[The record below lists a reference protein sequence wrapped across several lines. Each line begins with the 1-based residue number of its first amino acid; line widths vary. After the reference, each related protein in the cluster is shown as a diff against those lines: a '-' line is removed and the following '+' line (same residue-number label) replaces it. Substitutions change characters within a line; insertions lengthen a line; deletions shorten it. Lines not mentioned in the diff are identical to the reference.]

1 MSYADTLYAVAIAQE
16 RTSAEVRAMTRVQV
30 ANACGVTL
38 PVDKTAS
45 FLYWNIKKKVARRL
59 DADAVEFDKV
69 AINNAILTFAENNGL
84 TITRWQEGDS
94 TDGLL
99 LRVRRA
105 E

>member
-1 MSYADTLYAVAIAQE
+1 MSYADILYAKAVALGWTAKQ
-16 RTSAEVRAMTRVQV
+16 VRNATRVQV

-38 PVDKTAS
+38 PVAKPAS
-45 FLYWNIKKKVARRL
+45 FLCWNIKKQVAKRL
-59 DADAVEFDKV
+59 DADAVKFDKV
-69 AINNAILTFAENNGL
+69 AMKNAILTFAENNGL